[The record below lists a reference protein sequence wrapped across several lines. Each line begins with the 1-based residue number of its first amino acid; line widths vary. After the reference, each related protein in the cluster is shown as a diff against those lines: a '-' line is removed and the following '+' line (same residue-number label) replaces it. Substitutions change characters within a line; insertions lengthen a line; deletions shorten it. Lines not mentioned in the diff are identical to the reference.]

1 MGKLF
6 IICIFLLG
14 MVNGLAA
21 LSCAVCGEYECPTP
35 PPCPANLVKDVC
47 GCCDVCAKV
56 KGESCG
62 GLWNLE
68 GRCADGLTCVLPKPK
83 EPEPGYPIIISH
95 PDQAGVCLPKLG
107 DCLSAYR
114 CGSCYRICATGDS
127 YEEASETCELQ
138 GGRLAAIKDSR
149 AFNFLMGKLND
160 MTGTTYAWIGLD
172 DLGTEGELEWSDGI
186 SCRKRGINFCSG
198 IHPQNTDDND
208 CVYLSTSYNFGIGN
222 CKMQMPFI
230 CEFEKEEY

>member
-62 GLWNLE
+62 G
-68 GRCADGLTCVLPKPK
+68 
-83 EPEPGYPIIISH
+83 
-95 PDQAGVCLPKLG
+95 

-149 AFNFLMGKLND
+149 AFNFLMASTKNFPFSYIRQLLLASILLITGKLND
-160 MTGTTYAWIGLD
+160 MTGTTTAWIGLD
-172 DLGTEGELEWSDGI
+172 DLGTEGELEWSDGV

-198 IHPQNTDDND
+198 IHPQNTDNND